1 MKKSDI
7 LKMKS
12 MAYYSGLDGLEIKA
26 VECNVNEYVLCV
38 SGAWTSKKQ
47 AHRVKINYTARG
59 NAYIRIHGYRIPLN
73 ECIRMGAM

>member
-12 MAYYSGLDGLEIKA
+12 VAYYSGLNGIEIKKI
-26 VECNVNEYVLCV
+26 EYGIDDYVLCV
-38 SGAWTSKKQ
+38 SGAWGGRKQ
-47 AHRVKINYTARG
+47 VHRVKINYTTRG
-59 NAYIRIHGYRIPLN
+59 DAYIRIHDYRIPLN